1 MLFSVITTCPA
12 RERRRGWCGGCAEKG
27 RNFRSWD
34 RAFATWPFAGS
45 SPEMRHQ
52 ERGMTAS
59 QLQPENPSPSV
70 PNAGHGIDPGQ
81 ALSQAQTQFF
91 IPATASLH
99 ERRPRTL
106 KHGDSFAVFDHSGD
120 AIDRK
125 SAV

>member
-1 MLFSVITTCPA
+1 
-12 RERRRGWCGGCAEKG
+12 
-27 RNFRSWD
+27 
-34 RAFATWPFAGS
+34 
-45 SPEMRHQ
+45 MRHQ

-106 KHGDSFAVFDHSGD
+106 KHGDSFAVFDNRSEEHTSELQSLMRISYAVFCLKKKKKRQTHSKYNSN
-120 AIDRK
+120 RYTN
-125 SAV
+125 